1 MGNIFGYILLFVLL
15 GFTLLNLY
23 ALATKKKRDQINEV
37 KYNALFQP
45 IDDQILKL
53 GKDWKGSPVK
63 RLITEKE
70 EGIVCVRDD
79 GRKRA
84 VIAWDGNLRTF
95 RFNEFGGAELVDDET
110 GVKILVHLR
119 EETLTLQAST
129 GKFKKKSFIVKSIT
143 EMAKGFVEFLNKIK
157 ESEIETTEK
166 ENNN

>member
-84 VIAWDGNLRTF
+84 VIAWDGDLRTF
-95 RFNEFGGAELVDDET
+95 KFSEFGGAELAENED
-110 GVKILVHLR
+110 GVKILVHLPS
-119 EETLTLQAST
+119 EVLTLQATT

-143 EMAKGFVEFLNKIK
+143 NMAKDYVDFLN
-157 ESEIETTEK
+157 EINKTVSVE
-166 ENNN
+166 

>member
-23 ALATKKKRDQINEV
+23 ALATKKKRDQNNEV

-84 VIAWDGNLRTF
+84 VIAWDGDLRTF
-95 RFNEFGGAELVDDET
+95 KFSEFGGAELV
-110 GVKILVHLR
+110 
-119 EETLTLQAST
+119 
-129 GKFKKKSFIVKSIT
+129 
-143 EMAKGFVEFLNKIK
+143 
-157 ESEIETTEK
+157 
-166 ENNN
+166 